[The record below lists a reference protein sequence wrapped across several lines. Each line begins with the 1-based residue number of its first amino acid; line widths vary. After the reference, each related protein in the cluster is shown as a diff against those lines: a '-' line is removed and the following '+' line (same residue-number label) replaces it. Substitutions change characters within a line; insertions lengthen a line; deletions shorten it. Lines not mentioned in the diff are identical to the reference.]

1 MVLKKKEKKTNK
13 EKVIKN
19 YLKDQINKTLLILQT
34 VSKMEV

>member
-1 MVLKKKEKKTNK
+1 MVLKKQEKKTNK